1 MKPKFRRSRGRRSGV
16 ASLEFALVFPLYA
29 IVVVAVLV
37 GGIRIYQTQQFAAMA
52 KFLARKAIVHG
63 EAADKLGPWGPQTI
77 SGYFGDGTAVG
88 NLMASKFNNGQPLD
102 VYYRLNWPDGGNSG
116 LRGDRVEVIISS
128 SSLAGLGASTSTP
141 TGGSSSGIFTVSTSV
156 MMSIA
161 H

>member
-1 MKPKFRRSRGRRSGV
+1 MKPRFCRSRGRRSGV

-37 GGIRIYQTQQFAAMA
+37 GGIRIYQTQQYAAMA

-102 VYYRLNWPDGGNSG
+102 VYYQLNWPDGGNSG

-128 SSLAGLGASTSTP
+128 SSLAGAAASTT
-141 TGGSSSGIFTVSTSV
+141 TGGSGSGIFTVSTSV